1 MTAKLSVDGSSARR
15 ASERAVLDAIRRIT
29 RALRVSAMA
38 TQSSVGISAAQLYV
52 LRTLAERESASITD
66 LAALTLTD
74 RSSVAAVVERL
85 VDQGLAH
92 RSPSPD
98 DRRRA
103 RVEIT
108 EAGTRLAGQA
118 APPPT
123 DLLVSGLAGMSDT
136 QVGDLSRALTSFVAA
151 LGLEATPAGM
161 LFEDAEAARAKGS
174 PAR

>member
-1 MTAKLSVDGSSARR
+1 MTANRSIDARR
-15 ASERAVLDAIRRIT
+15 TAERGVLDAIRRIT

-66 LAALTLTD
+66 LAALTMTD

-108 EAGTRLAGQA
+108 ESGARLAGQA

-123 DLLVSGLAGMSDT
+123 DLLVTGLHGMTDA
-136 QVGDLSRALTSFVAA
+136 QVAELSRALGAFVTA
-151 LGLEATPAGM
+151 LGLDQTPAEM
-161 LFEDAEAARAKGS
+161 LFEEPAGGRRRGS
-174 PAR
+174 QDGTD

>member
-1 MTAKLSVDGSSARR
+1 MTPNRSVDARR
-15 ASERAVLDAIRRIT
+15 TAERGVLDAIRRIT

-66 LAALTLTD
+66 LAALTMTD

-108 EAGTRLAGQA
+108 ETGARLAGQA

-123 DLLVSGLAGMSDT
+123 DLLVGGLHSMSDA
-136 QVGDLSRALTSFVAA
+136 QVAELNRALSGFVAA
-151 LGLEATPAGM
+151 LGLDKTPAEM
-161 LFEDAEAARAKGS
+161 LFEESGSGRRRAGQEGS
-174 PAR
+174 D